1 VLQVWILIPL
11 EHTDTMVD
19 GLNTGLWASD
29 SKLDHSRGLVFVSE
43 NSMEF
48 GVGGLPDQET
58 T

>member
-1 VLQVWILIPL
+1 MPL

-19 GLNTGLWASD
+19 GLNALLWASD

-43 NSMEF
+43 NSIEF

>member
-1 VLQVWILIPL
+1 MLQVWILIPL

-19 GLNTGLWASD
+19 GLNALLWASD

-43 NSMEF
+43 NSIEF